1 MLRALRAYT
10 CTRSKFLCFL
20 FIFEKMDKDVTDSFE
35 NISVHTQ
42 SYLKYEVTI
51 TGGWEAE
58 NLERKQ
64 IPRFAEKEQG

>member
-10 CTRSKFLCFL
+10 CTCSKFLFS
-20 FIFEKMDKDVTDSFE
+20 FHFEKMDKDITDSFE
-35 NISVHTQ
+35 NISVHTR

-51 TGGWEAE
+51 TGYEEAE
-58 NLERKQ
+58 NLESKL